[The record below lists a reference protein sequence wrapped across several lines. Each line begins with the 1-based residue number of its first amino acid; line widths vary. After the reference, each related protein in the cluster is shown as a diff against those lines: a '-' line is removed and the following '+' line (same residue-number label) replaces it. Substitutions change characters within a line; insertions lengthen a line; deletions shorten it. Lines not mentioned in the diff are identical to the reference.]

1 MVSRDANRH
10 QMITYISEELARSLR
25 CHHIMAVKLRLA
37 ILVGLLSALVSSADE
52 SKTNQPSAQKSTQLV
67 PLALKLPARS
77 LGGDWGTPN
86 PIGPDIE
93 PIPDDWRRPSFHDPR
108 PPFLVPVGVTNVALM
123 KKVTASVKPFAN
135 DRQLVTNSLSLVTDG
150 DKEAYDHGVAEFRKG
165 VQWVQVDLEA
175 NYDICAV
182 AFWLDHRYKSLISR
196 GVIVAVADDE
206 SFTNNVRVLFNNDKE
221 NLAGLGV
228 GTDKRYFQTHLGK
241 LVDAKGAKARYV
253 RVYSNG
259 SNLTGINCFTEVE
272 VWALPT
278 KP

>member
-1 MVSRDANRH
+1 
-10 QMITYISEELARSLR
+10 
-25 CHHIMAVKLRLA
+25 MAVKLRLA

-67 PLALKLPARS
+67 PLASKLPQPTLAD
-77 LGGDWGTPN
+77 DWGTPN

-93 PIPDDWRRPSFHDPR
+93 PMPDWGRGASFRSQFPDTR
-108 PPFLVPVGVTNVALM
+108 PPFLVPGGVTNVALF
-123 KKVTASVKPFAN
+123 KKVTSSVKPFAN
-135 DRQLVTNSLSLVTDG
+135 DRQLVTNSLSLITDG
-150 DKEAYDHGVAEFRKG
+150 GKEAYDAFVAEFRKG
-165 VQWVQVDLEA
+165 VQWVQVDLGTDYEIHA
-175 NYDICAV
+175 IVC
-182 AFWLDHRYKSLISR
+182 WLDHRPLEQIFR

-228 GTDKRYFQTHLGK
+228 GTDKRYFETHLGK
-241 LVDAKGAKARYV
+241 LVDAKGTKARYV

-259 SNLTGINCFTEVE
+259 SNLAGINCFTEIE